1 MIEMPVMEQI
11 PDMTKESPRA
21 LTRSVVVRPFVALIR
36 FYQHARAG
44 RPSPCRFT
52 PGCSTYALE
61 ALETHGLF
69 RGTGLALRR
78 ITRCHP
84 WGGEGYDPVPD
95 RHDRDQKVN

>member
-1 MIEMPVMEQI
+1 MIEVPVMEQI
-11 PDMTKESPRA
+11 HDMTEELPRA
-21 LTRSVVVRPFVALIR
+21 RSLVGPFVALIR

-95 RHDRDQKVN
+95 RHDRDQKVI